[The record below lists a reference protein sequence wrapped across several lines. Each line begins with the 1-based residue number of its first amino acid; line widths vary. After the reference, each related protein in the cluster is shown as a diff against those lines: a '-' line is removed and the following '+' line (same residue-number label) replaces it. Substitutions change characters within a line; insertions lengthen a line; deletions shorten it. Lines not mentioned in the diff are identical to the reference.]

1 MGAALLHWWPG
12 SRFLLRNAE
21 SVGRLQYNCSFTRER
36 GCCCQIQTMKIALAQ
51 INTTVGDFE
60 GNVGKILHYA
70 NLAVERKADLVVFP
84 EMAVCGYPP
93 RDLVERPDFI
103 ERSETELSRLTHL
116 LPDIPALIGYVR
128 SSGVQTG
135 KAVSNAA
142 ALVFRGKV
150 LLDYVKILLPFY
162 DVFDESRYFEPGST
176 LGVYDLEGV
185 RIGVTICEDIWN
197 DKNFWRKRLYPR
209 DPVEEISQA
218 GANILLNIASSPY
231 STEKIQLRYDMLRT
245 IAAEHRIPVAYVNH
259 VGGNDQLIL
268 DGSSLAFGA
277 GGALL
282 ARAKSFEEDL
292 VVFDTTGTQ
301 SDIHDAPASE
311 IDAVYRALLLG
322 TRDYMRKCGFKE
334 AIVGLSGGIDSSV
347 VVTLAA
353 DALGPENVHAIAMPG
368 PFSSP
373 GSVTDAEELAK
384 RLGVGFC
391 VIPITSIYDGYLKT
405 LEPSFGGRAADVA
418 EENIQARIRGNI
430 LMALSNKL
438 GAMVLSTGNKSELAV
453 GYCTLYGDMAGGL
466 SVIADLPKT
475 MVYSLAR
482 YLNRDNERIPR
493 SCLEKPPSAELKP
506 DQTDQDTL
514 PPYETLDVILK
525 SIIEERL
532 CAKDI
537 ASKYKVG
544 LSLVEDIMRRVTRAE
559 YKRQQ
564 AAPALKVTAKAFG
577 IGRRYPIAQKF
588 IG

>member
-1 MGAALLHWWPG
+1 
-12 SRFLLRNAE
+12 
-21 SVGRLQYNCSFTRER
+21 
-36 GCCCQIQTMKIALAQ
+36 MKIALAQ

-60 GNVGKILHYA
+60 GNVAKILRYA
-70 NLAVERKADLVVFP
+70 RMAVDRKADLVVFP

-93 RDLVERPDFI
+93 RDMVERHDFI
-103 ERSETELSRLTHL
+103 ERSEAELSRLSHL

-128 SSGVQTG
+128 ASQVQMG

-142 ALVFRGKV
+142 ALVYRGKI

-162 DVFDESRYFEPGST
+162 DVFDESRYFEPGNAV
-176 LGVYDLEGV
+176 GIYDLEGV

-197 DKNFWRKRLYPR
+197 DKNFWRKRLYAR
-209 DPVEEISQA
+209 DPVEEISRA
-218 GANILLNIASSPY
+218 GAKLLLNIASSPY
-231 STEKIQLRYDMLRT
+231 SIEKIQLRHDMLRT

-277 GGALL
+277 GGTLI

-292 VVFDTTGTQ
+292 LVFDPTGTQ
-301 SDIHDAPASE
+301 ADIHNAPASE
-311 IDAVYRALLLG
+311 IEAVYKALLLG
-322 TRDYMRKCGFKE
+322 TRDYMRKCGFKK
-334 AIVGLSGGIDSSV
+334 AILGLSGGIDSAV

-353 DALGPENVHAIAMPG
+353 DALGPENVHALAMPG

-384 RLGVGFC
+384 RLGVDFR
-391 VIPITSIYDGYLKT
+391 VIPITSIYNGYLRT
-405 LEPSFGGRAADVA
+405 LEPSFQGLAVDVT

-466 SVIADLPKT
+466 SVVADLPKT
-475 MVYSLAR
+475 MVYTLAK
-482 YLNRDNERIPR
+482 YLNREKERIPR
-493 SCLEKPPSAELKP
+493 SCLQKPPSAELKA

-514 PPYETLDVILK
+514 PPYEVLDVILK

-532 CAKDI
+532 CARDI
-537 ASKYKVG
+537 AAKYKVDQA
-544 LSLVEDIMRRVTRAE
+544 LVEDVMRRVARAE

-577 IGRRYPIAQKF
+577 MGRRYPIAQKF
-588 IG
+588 IV